1 MYGADLCRL
10 GLWVK
15 VCSSFLEGN
24 EELGAKNAL
33 LSVGLSAS
41 CMLCE
46 GAMGAVSRSMLTEMC
61 SARSEYGVW
70 RLFLDCLFT
79 DCREGEGMHMAV
91 YRLRSR

>member
-1 MYGADLCRL
+1 MYGADLCRS

-33 LSVGLSAS
+33 LSVGLSAF

-46 GAMGAVSRSMLTEMC
+46 GAMGAVSRFMLTEVG
-61 SARSEYGVW
+61 SARSGYGAW
-70 RLFLDCLFT
+70 RLFMDCLFM

-91 YRLRSR
+91 YRSRCR

>member
-1 MYGADLCRL
+1 MYGADLCRS

-46 GAMGAVSRSMLTEMC
+46 GAMGAVSRFMLTVLC
-61 SARSEYGVW
+61 NARSEYGCW
-70 RLFLDCLFT
+70 RLFPDNLFT
-79 DCREGEGMHMAV
+79 VCREGEGMHMVV
-91 YRLRSR
+91 YRSRCR